1 MVRRLLSR
9 ESSEQKINIELGR
22 TGEERSGSQYK
33 RVKIHGE
40 VLLGFLLICI
50 VQFSH
55 ADTDPSDV
63 AAINNLYTAL
73 GNPVLPGW
81 VPSGGDPCGQAWQGV
96 RCNGSVIQEIT
107 LNGANLGGELG
118 DGLGSFVSIRAIVL
132 NNNHIGG
139 SIPSSLPVTLQH
151 FFLSDNQFTGGIP
164 ASLSTLTELSDMSL
178 NNNLLT
184 GEIPDAF
191 QSLTQLINLD
201 LSNNN
206 LSGELPPSMENL
218 SALTSVHLQNNN
230 LSGTLDV
237 LQDLPLQDLNVE
249 NNQFVGPIP
258 PKLLSIP
265 NFRNDGNPF
274 NLNVNATIAPARP
287 PHSPVTVSP
296 SGTVVSGTPSSG
308 RLPTKP
314 TDGPTVANES
324 NSVKSKK
331 NTKRVVWISISGIL
345 MFVIVVLG
353 LLLFVPRCR
362 SSRREKVNKSSKQH
376 QVGTYGGERHN
387 PREYEDSVQPPSQT
401 EKVPKGA
408 VVRLKRDHQ
417 EEARRVR
424 AIPKLQGEKEKD
436 EQRMGTLPKLLDHE
450 MDMSSLGVYSMPSPP
465 PPPPPPPLTTESVL
479 VEPTSFRKGA
489 NFNPPK
495 RSPVPPTFAKTFTI
509 ASLQQYT
516 NSFSQDNLIGLGML
530 GTVYKAELPDGK
542 ILAVKKLD
550 KRVSDHQT
558 DDEFLDLINNIDR
571 IRHANIVE
579 LIGYC
584 AEHGQRLLIYEYCSN
599 GSLQDALHSDDE
611 FKTRL
616 SWNARIRIALGA
628 ARALEY
634 LHEQCA
640 PPVVHR
646 NFKSANILLDDD
658 VSVRLSDCGLA
669 PLITKGYVS
678 QFSGQLLAAYGYG
691 APEFESGIYTYQ
703 SDVYSFGVVMLELL
717 TGRQSYDRTRAR
729 GEQFLVRWAIPQLHD
744 IDALSKMVDP
754 SLKGDYPAKS
764 LSNFADIISR
774 CVQSEPEFRPAMSEV
789 VLYLINMIRKE
800 SQQSESNE

>member
-1 MVRRLLSR
+1 M
-9 ESSEQKINIELGR
+9 
-22 TGEERSGSQYK
+22 
-33 RVKIHGE
+33 
-40 VLLGFLLICI
+40 C
-50 VQFSH
+50 
-55 ADTDPSDV
+55 
-63 AAINNLYTAL
+63 
-73 GNPVLPGW
+73 
-81 VPSGGDPCGQAWQGV
+81 
-96 RCNGSVIQEIT
+96 
-107 LNGANLGGELG
+107 
-118 DGLGSFVSIRAIVL
+118 
-132 NNNHIGG
+132 
-139 SIPSSLPVTLQH
+139 
-151 FFLSDNQFTGGIP
+151 FLSDNQFTGSIP
-164 ASLSTLTELSDMSL
+164 ASLSTLTELTDMSL
-178 NNNLLT
+178 NGNLLT

-237 LQDLPLQDLNVE
+237 LQGLPLQDLNVE
-249 NNQFVGPIP
+249 NNQFAGPIP

-265 NFRNDGNPF
+265 SFRKDGNPF
-274 NLNVNATIAPARP
+274 NLNGNSTIAPAHP
-287 PHSPVTVSP
+287 PRSPVPATP
-296 SGTVVSGTPSSG
+296 SGTVASVTPSSG
-308 RLPTKP
+308 RIPTKP
-314 TDGPTVANES
+314 TEGPTAAKES
-324 NSVKSKK
+324 NSEKSKK
-331 NTKRVVWISISGIL
+331 NTKKVVWISVSGIL
-345 MFVIVVLG
+345 VFIILVLG
-353 LLLFVPRCR
+353 LLLFVPRC
-362 SSRREKVNKSSKQH
+362 SKREWVNRSSKQH
-376 QVGTYGGERHN
+376 QVGAYGVERQN
-387 PREYEDSVQPPSQT
+387 PREYGAFVQPPNQT

-408 VVRLKRDHQ
+408 IVRPKGDHQ

-424 AIPKLQGEKEKD
+424 AIPNPQGEQEKD
-436 EQRMGTLPKLLDHE
+436 EQRMETIPKLLEHE
-450 MDMSSLGVYSMPSPP
+450 IDMSSLDVFSMPSPP
-465 PPPPPPPLTTESVL
+465 PPPPPLPVERVI
-479 VEPTSFRKGA
+479 VEPTLFHKEA
-489 NFNPPK
+489 NINPPK
-495 RSPVPPTFAKTFTI
+495 KSPVPPTFAKTFTI

-530 GTVYKAELPDGK
+530 GSVYRAELPDGK

-550 KRVSDHQT
+550 KRVSDQQT
-558 DDEFLDLINNIDR
+558 DDEFLELINSIDR
-571 IRHANIVE
+571 IRHPNIVE

-634 LHEQCA
+634 LHEQFQ
-640 PPVVHR
+640 PSVVHR

-658 VSVRLSDCGLA
+658 VSVRVSDCGLA
-669 PLITKGYVS
+669 PLITKGSVS
-678 QFSGQLLAAYGYG
+678 QLSGQLLTAYGYG

-703 SDVYSFGVVMLELL
+703 SDIYSFGVVMLELL
-717 TGRQSYDRTRAR
+717 TGRQSYDRTRPR

-754 SLKGDYPAKS
+754 SLKGNYPAKS

>member
-9 ESSEQKINIELGR
+9 ASSEQKINIELGR

-33 RVKIHGE
+33 GVKIHGE
-40 VLLGFLLICI
+40 VLLGFLFICI

-81 VPSGGDPCGQAWQGV
+81 VPSGGDPCGQGWQGV

-118 DGLGSFVSIRAIVL
+118 DSLGSFVSIRAIVL

-151 FFLSDNQFTGGIP
+151 FFLSDNQFTGSIP
-164 ASLSTLTELSDMSL
+164 ASLSMLAELTDMSL

-237 LQDLPLQDLNVE
+237 LQDLPLRDLNVE

-265 NFRNDGNPF
+265 NFRNDGNLF
-274 NLNVNATIAPARP
+274 NINVNATITPARP
-287 PHSPVTVSP
+287 PHSPVPVSP

-314 TDGPTVANES
+314 TDGPTAAKES

-331 NTKRVVWISISGIL
+331 NTKRVVWISISSIL

-353 LLLFVPRCR
+353 LLLFVPRC
-362 SSRREKVNKSSKQH
+362 SRREQVNKSSKQH
-376 QVGTYGGERHN
+376 QVGKYGGERQN
-387 PREYEDSVQPPSQT
+387 PREYEGFVQPPSQT

-408 VVRLKRDHQ
+408 VVRPKGDQ
-417 EEARRVR
+417 EEARRMR
-424 AIPKLQGEKEKD
+424 AIPKLQGEQEKN
-436 EQRMGTLPKLLDHE
+436 EQRMGTIPKLLDHE
-450 MDMSSLGVYSMPSPP
+450 IDMSSLDVYSMPSPP
-465 PPPPPPPLTTESVL
+465 VPPPPPPLPTESVI
-479 VEPTSFRKGA
+479 VEPTSFHKGA

-495 RSPVPPTFAKTFTI
+495 KSPVPPTFAKTFTI
-509 ASLQQYT
+509 AALQQYT

-550 KRVSDHQT
+550 KRVSNDQT

-584 AEHGQRLLIYEYCSN
+584 TEHGQRLLIYEYCSN

-634 LHEQCA
+634 LHEQCQ

-669 PLITKGYVS
+669 PLITKGFVS
-678 QFSGQLLAAYGYG
+678 QLSGQLLAAYGYG

-717 TGRQSYDRTRAR
+717 TGRQSYDKTRAR
-729 GEQFLVRWAIPQLHD
+729 VEQFLVRWAIPQLHD

>member
-1 MVRRLLSR
+1 MG
-9 ESSEQKINIELGR
+9 EL
-22 TGEERSGSQYK
+22 RSGSQYK

-40 VLLGFLLICI
+40 VLLGFMLICT
-50 VQFSH
+50 VQFSL
-55 ADTDPSDV
+55 ADTDPTDV
-63 AAINNLYTAL
+63 AAINILYTAL
-73 GNPVLPGW
+73 GNPLLPGW
-81 VPSGGDPCGQAWQGV
+81 VSSAGDPCGQGWQGV
-96 RCNGSVIQEIT
+96 QCNGSFIQEII

-118 DGLGSFVSIRAIVL
+118 DSLGSFVSIRAIVL

-151 FFLSDNQFTGGIP
+151 LFLSDNQFTGSIP
-164 ASLSTLTELSDMSL
+164 ASLSTLTELTDMRNTRCVSVSYAIDQSVGTHFKLFFNHMYIKL
-178 NNNLLT
+178 NGDYFSFITHKTYLVNHKLLCR
-184 GEIPDAF
+184 
-191 QSLTQLINLD
+191 D

-218 SALTSVHLQNNN
+218 SVLTSVHLQNNN

-249 NNQFVGPIP
+249 NNQFAGPIP

-265 NFRNDGNPF
+265 SFRKDGNPF
-274 NLNVNATIAPARP
+274 NLDINATIAPARP
-287 PHSPVTVSP
+287 PETASP
-296 SGTVVSGTPSSG
+296 SGTVVPGTPSSG
-308 RLPTKP
+308 RIPTITKP
-314 TDGPTVANES
+314 TEGPIAAKES
-324 NSVKSKK
+324 NSGKSKK
-331 NTKRVVWISISGIL
+331 NSKRVVWISIS
-345 MFVIVVLG
+345 VLG
-353 LLLFVPRCR
+353 LLLFVPRC
-362 SSRREKVNKSSKQH
+362 SRRERADRSSKQH
-376 QVGTYGGERHN
+376 QIGAYGGERQN
-387 PREYEDSVQPPSQT
+387 PREYGALVQPPI
-401 EKVPKGA
+401 PKGDI
-408 VVRLKRDHQ
+408 VKPKGYHQ
-417 EEARRVR
+417 EETRRVR
-424 AIPKLQGEKEKD
+424 AIPKPQGEQEKD
-436 EQRMGTLPKLLDHE
+436 EQRVGTIPKLLDHAI
-450 MDMSSLGVYSMPSPP
+450 DMSALDAYSMSSPPSPSPP
-465 PPPPPPPLTTESVL
+465 PPPPPPPPLPAERVI
-479 VEPTSFRKGA
+479 VEPTTFHRGA
-489 NFNPPK
+489 NISPPK
-495 RSPVPPTFAKTFTI
+495 KSLVPPTFAKTFTI

-516 NSFSQDNLIGLGML
+516 NSFSQDNLLGLGML
-530 GTVYKAELPDGK
+530 GSVYRAELPDGK

-550 KRVSDHQT
+550 KRVSEHQT
-558 DDEFLDLINNIDR
+558 DDEFLELVNSIDR
-571 IRHANIVE
+571 IRHSNIVE

-599 GSLQDALHSDDE
+599 GSLQEALHSDDE

-634 LHEQCA
+634 LHEQCQ

-658 VSVRLSDCGLA
+658 VSVRVSDCGLA
-669 PLITKGYVS
+669 PLITKGSVS
-678 QFSGQLLAAYGYG
+678 QLSGQLLTAYGYG

-717 TGRQSYDRTRAR
+717 TGRKSYDRTRPR
-729 GEQFLVRWAIPQLHD
+729 GEHFLVRWAIPQLHD

-754 SLKGDYPAKS
+754 SLNGNYPAKS

-800 SQQSESNE
+800 SQQNE

>member
-1 MVRRLLSR
+1 MHLSVCPQASAWHEQVHLL
-9 ESSEQKINIELGR
+9 
-22 TGEERSGSQYK
+22 
-33 RVKIHGE
+33 
-40 VLLGFLLICI
+40 
-50 VQFSH
+50 
-55 ADTDPSDV
+55 
-63 AAINNLYTAL
+63 
-73 GNPVLPGW
+73 
-81 VPSGGDPCGQAWQGV
+81 
-96 RCNGSVIQEIT
+96 
-107 LNGANLGGELG
+107 
-118 DGLGSFVSIRAIVL
+118 IVL

-139 SIPSSLPVTLQH
+139 NIPSSLPVTLQH
-151 FFLSDNQFTGGIP
+151 FFLSDNQFTGSIP
-164 ASLSTLTELSDMSL
+164 ASLSTLTELTDMSL
-178 NNNLLT
+178 NGNLLT

-237 LQDLPLQDLNVE
+237 LQGLPLQDLNVE
-249 NNQFVGPIP
+249 NNQFAGPIP

-265 NFRNDGNPF
+265 SFRKDGNPF
-274 NLNVNATIAPARP
+274 NLNGNSTIAPAHP
-287 PHSPVTVSP
+287 PRSPVPATP
-296 SGTVVSGTPSSG
+296 SGTVASVTPSSG
-308 RLPTKP
+308 RIPTKP
-314 TDGPTVANES
+314 TEGPTAAKES
-324 NSVKSKK
+324 NSEKSKK
-331 NTKRVVWISISGIL
+331 NTKKVVWISVSGIL
-345 MFVIVVLG
+345 VFIILVLG
-353 LLLFVPRCR
+353 LLLFVPRC
-362 SSRREKVNKSSKQH
+362 SKREWVNRSSKQH
-376 QVGTYGGERHN
+376 QVGAYGVERQN
-387 PREYEDSVQPPSQT
+387 PREYGAFVQPPNQT

-408 VVRLKRDHQ
+408 IVRPKGDHQ

-424 AIPKLQGEKEKD
+424 AIPNPQGEQEKD
-436 EQRMGTLPKLLDHE
+436 EQRMETIPKLLEHE
-450 MDMSSLGVYSMPSPP
+450 IDMSSLDVFSMPSPP
-465 PPPPPPPLTTESVL
+465 PPPPPLPVERVI
-479 VEPTSFRKGA
+479 VEPTLFHKEA
-489 NFNPPK
+489 NINPPK
-495 RSPVPPTFAKTFTI
+495 KSPVPPTFAKTFTI

-530 GTVYKAELPDGK
+530 GSVYRAELPDGK

-550 KRVSDHQT
+550 KRVSDQQT
-558 DDEFLDLINNIDR
+558 DDEFLELINSIDR
-571 IRHANIVE
+571 IRHPNIVE

-634 LHEQCA
+634 LHEQFQ
-640 PPVVHR
+640 PSVVHR

-658 VSVRLSDCGLA
+658 VSVRVSDCGLA
-669 PLITKGYVS
+669 PLITKGSVS
-678 QFSGQLLAAYGYG
+678 QLSGQLLTAYGYG

-703 SDVYSFGVVMLELL
+703 SDIYSFGVVMLELL
-717 TGRQSYDRTRAR
+717 TGRQSYDRTRPR

-754 SLKGDYPAKS
+754 SLKGNYPAKS

>member
-1 MVRRLLSR
+1 MHSITSQACSVSLR
-9 ESSEQKINIELGR
+9 ERSELKINFELGQM
-22 TGEERSGSQYK
+22 GEERSGSQNK
-33 RVKIHGE
+33 RVKIYGE
-40 VLLGFLLICI
+40 VLLGFIIMLICT
-50 VQFSH
+50 VQFSL
-55 ADTDPSDV
+55 ADTDPIDV
-63 AAINNLYTAL
+63 AAINRLYTAL

-81 VPSGGDPCGQAWQGV
+81 VSSAGDPCGEGWQGV
-96 RCNGSVIQEIT
+96 QCNGSVIQEII

-118 DGLGSFVSIRAIVL
+118 DSLGSFVSIRAIVL

-139 SIPSSLPVTLQH
+139 NIPSSLPVTLQH
-151 FFLSDNQFTGGIP
+151 FFLSDNQFTGSIP
-164 ASLSTLTELSDMSL
+164 ASLSTLTELTDMSL
-178 NNNLLT
+178 NGNLLT

-237 LQDLPLQDLNVE
+237 LQGLPLQDLNVE
-249 NNQFVGPIP
+249 NNQFAGPIP

-265 NFRNDGNPF
+265 SFRKDGNPF
-274 NLNVNATIAPARP
+274 NLNGNSTIAPAHP
-287 PHSPVTVSP
+287 PRSPVPATP
-296 SGTVVSGTPSSG
+296 SGTVVSVTPSSG
-308 RLPTKP
+308 RIPTKP
-314 TDGPTVANES
+314 TEGPTAAKES
-324 NSVKSKK
+324 NSEKSKK
-331 NTKRVVWISISGIL
+331 NTKKVVWISVSGIL
-345 MFVIVVLG
+345 VFIILVLG
-353 LLLFVPRCR
+353 LLLFVPRC
-362 SSRREKVNKSSKQH
+362 SKREWVN
-376 QVGTYGGERHN
+376 RI
-387 PREYEDSVQPPSQT
+387 
-401 EKVPKGA
+401 PKGA
-408 VVRLKRDHQ
+408 IVRPKGDHQ

-424 AIPKLQGEKEKD
+424 AIPNPQGEQEKD
-436 EQRMGTLPKLLDHE
+436 EQRMETIPKLLEHE
-450 MDMSSLGVYSMPSPP
+450 IDMSSLDVFSMPSPP
-465 PPPPPPPLTTESVL
+465 PPPPPLPVERVI
-479 VEPTSFRKGA
+479 VEPTLFHKEA
-489 NFNPPK
+489 NINPPK
-495 RSPVPPTFAKTFTI
+495 KSPVPPTFAKTFTI

-530 GTVYKAELPDGK
+530 GSVYRAELPDGK

-558 DDEFLDLINNIDR
+558 DDEFLELINSIDR
-571 IRHANIVE
+571 IRHPNIVE

-634 LHEQCA
+634 LHEQFQ
-640 PPVVHR
+640 PSVVHR

-658 VSVRLSDCGLA
+658 VSVRASDCGLA
-669 PLITKGYVS
+669 PLITKGSVS
-678 QFSGQLLAAYGYG
+678 QLSGQLLTAYGYG

-717 TGRQSYDRTRAR
+717 TGRQSYDRTRPR

-754 SLKGDYPAKS
+754 SLKGNYPAKS

>member
-1 MVRRLLSR
+1 MHSITSQACSVSLR
-9 ESSEQKINIELGR
+9 ERSELKINFELGQM
-22 TGEERSGSQYK
+22 GEERSGSQNK
-33 RVKIHGE
+33 RVKIYGE
-40 VLLGFLLICI
+40 VLLGFIIMLICT
-50 VQFSH
+50 VQFSL
-55 ADTDPSDV
+55 ADTDPIDV
-63 AAINNLYTAL
+63 AAINRLYTAL

-81 VPSGGDPCGQAWQGV
+81 VSSAGDPCGEGWQGV
-96 RCNGSVIQEIT
+96 QCNGSVIQEII

-118 DGLGSFVSIRAIVL
+118 DSLGSFVSIRAIVL

-139 SIPSSLPVTLQH
+139 NIPSSLPVTLQH
-151 FFLSDNQFTGGIP
+151 FFLSDNQFTGSIP
-164 ASLSTLTELSDMSL
+164 ASLSTLTELTDMSL
-178 NNNLLT
+178 NGNLLT

-237 LQDLPLQDLNVE
+237 LQGLPLQDLNVE
-249 NNQFVGPIP
+249 NNQFAGPIP

-265 NFRNDGNPF
+265 SFRKDGNPF
-274 NLNVNATIAPARP
+274 NLNGNSTIAPAHP
-287 PHSPVTVSP
+287 PRSPVPATP
-296 SGTVVSGTPSSG
+296 SGTVVSVTPSSG
-308 RLPTKP
+308 RIPTKP
-314 TDGPTVANES
+314 TEGPTAAKES
-324 NSVKSKK
+324 NSEKSKK
-331 NTKRVVWISISGIL
+331 NTKKVVWISVS
-345 MFVIVVLG
+345 
-353 LLLFVPRCR
+353 
-362 SSRREKVNKSSKQH
+362 
-376 QVGTYGGERHN
+376 
-387 PREYEDSVQPPSQT
+387 
-401 EKVPKGA
+401 VPKGA
-408 VVRLKRDHQ
+408 IVRPKGDHQ

-424 AIPKLQGEKEKD
+424 AIPNPQGEQEKD
-436 EQRMGTLPKLLDHE
+436 EQRMETIPKLLEHE
-450 MDMSSLGVYSMPSPP
+450 IDMSSLDVFSMPSPP
-465 PPPPPPPLTTESVL
+465 PPPPPLPVERVI
-479 VEPTSFRKGA
+479 VEPTLFHKEA
-489 NFNPPK
+489 NINPPK
-495 RSPVPPTFAKTFTI
+495 KSPVPPTFAKTFTI

-530 GTVYKAELPDGK
+530 GSVYRAELPDGK

-558 DDEFLDLINNIDR
+558 DDEFLELINSIDR
-571 IRHANIVE
+571 IRHPNIVE

-634 LHEQCA
+634 LHEQFQ
-640 PPVVHR
+640 PSVVHR

-658 VSVRLSDCGLA
+658 VSVRASDCGLA
-669 PLITKGYVS
+669 PLITKGSVS
-678 QFSGQLLAAYGYG
+678 QLSGQLLTAYGYG

-717 TGRQSYDRTRAR
+717 TGRQSYDRTRPR

-754 SLKGDYPAKS
+754 SLKGNYPAKS

>member
-1 MVRRLLSR
+1 M
-9 ESSEQKINIELGR
+9 
-22 TGEERSGSQYK
+22 GEERSGSLYK
-33 RVKIHGE
+33 RVKIHGQ
-40 VLLGFLLICI
+40 VLLGFMLICI
-50 VQFSH
+50 VQFSL
-55 ADTDPSDV
+55 AATDPSDV
-63 AAINNLYTAL
+63 AAINGLYTAL
-73 GNPVLPGW
+73 GNPILPGW
-81 VPSGGDPCGQAWQGV
+81 VSSAGDPCGQGWQGV
-96 RCNGSVIQEIT
+96 QCNGSVIQEIV

-118 DGLGSFVSIRAIVL
+118 DSLGGFVSIRAIVL

-151 FFLSDNQFTGGIP
+151 LFLSDNQFTGSIP
-164 ASLSTLTELSDMSL
+164 ASLSTLTELTDMSL

-191 QSLTQLINLD
+191 ESLTQLINLD

-230 LSGTLDV
+230 LSGILNV

-249 NNQFVGPIP
+249 NNQFAGPIP
-258 PKLLSIP
+258 PKLLMIP

-274 NLNVNATIAPARP
+274 NLNGNATIAPTHA
-287 PHSPVTVSP
+287 PHSPVIAP
-296 SGTVVSGTPSSG
+296 PPG
-308 RLPTKP
+308 RIPTKP
-314 TDGPTVANES
+314 TKGPTSAKES
-324 NSVKSKK
+324 NSGKSNK
-331 NTKRVVWISISGIL
+331 NTKRVVWISISSIL
-345 MFVIVVLG
+345 VFIIVVLG
-353 LLLFVPRCR
+353 LLLFVPRC
-362 SSRREKVNKSSKQH
+362 SRRERVDRSSKQH
-376 QVGTYGGERHN
+376 QVGVYGGETQNR
-387 PREYEDSVQPPSQT
+387 REYGDLVQPPNQT

-408 VVRLKRDHQ
+408 VVRPKGDHQ
-417 EEARRVR
+417 EETRRVR
-424 AIPKLQGEKEKD
+424 PISKPQVQKEND
-436 EQRMGTLPKLLDHE
+436 EQRMGTIPKLLDHE
-450 MDMSSLGVYSMPSPP
+450 IDMSALDAYSMPSPP
-465 PPPPPPPLTTESVL
+465 PPPPPLSNERVT
-479 VEPTSFRKGA
+479 VEPTPFHREA
-489 NFNPPK
+489 NINHPK
-495 RSPVPPTFAKTFTI
+495 KSPVPTFAKTFTI

-530 GTVYKAELPDGK
+530 GSVYRAELPDGK

-550 KRVSDHQT
+550 KRVSEHQA
-558 DDEFLDLINNIDR
+558 DDEFLELVNSIDR

-579 LIGYC
+579 LLGYC
-584 AEHGQRLLIYEYCSN
+584 AEYGQRLLIYEYCSN

-616 SWNARIRIALGA
+616 SWNTRIRIALGA

-634 LHEQCA
+634 LHEQCQ

-646 NFKSANILLDDD
+646 NFKIANILLDDD
-658 VSVRLSDCGLA
+658 VSVRVSDCGLA
-669 PLITKGYVS
+669 PLITKGSVS
-678 QFSGQLLAAYGYG
+678 QLSGQLLTAYGYG

-717 TGRQSYDRTRAR
+717 TGRQSFDKKRPR

-754 SLKGDYPAKS
+754 SLNGNYPAKS

-800 SQQSESNE
+800 SQQNESNE

>member
-1 MVRRLLSR
+1 M
-9 ESSEQKINIELGR
+9 
-22 TGEERSGSQYK
+22 GEERSGLQNK

-40 VLLGFLLICI
+40 VLLGFIIMLICTI
-50 VQFSH
+50 QFSV
-55 ADTDPSDV
+55 ADTDPVDV
-63 AAINNLYTAL
+63 AAINRLYTAL

-81 VPSGGDPCGQAWQGV
+81 VSSAGDPCGQGWQGV
-96 RCNGSVIQEIT
+96 QCNGSVIQEII

-118 DGLGSFVSIRAIVL
+118 DSLGSFVSIRAIVL

-151 FFLSDNQFTGGIP
+151 FFLSDNQFTGSIP
-164 ASLSTLTELSDMSL
+164 ASLSTLTELTDMSL
-178 NNNLLT
+178 NDNLLT
-184 GEIPDAF
+184 GEVPDAF
-191 QSLTQLINLD
+191 QSLMQLINLD

-218 SALTSVHLQNNN
+218 SALTSVHLQNNK

-249 NNQFVGPIP
+249 NNQFAGPIP

-265 NFRNDGNPF
+265 SFRKDGNPF
-274 NLNVNATIAPARP
+274 NLNDNSTIAPAHP
-287 PHSPVTVSP
+287 PHSPVTASP
-296 SGTVVSGTPSSG
+296 TGTVVSVTPSSG
-308 RLPTKP
+308 RVPTKP
-314 TDGPTVANES
+314 TKGPTAAKES
-324 NSVKSKK
+324 NSGKSKK
-331 NTKRVVWISISGIL
+331 NTKKVVWISISGIL
-345 MFVIVVLG
+345 VFIILVLG
-353 LLLFVPRCR
+353 LLLFVPRC
-362 SSRREKVNKSSKQH
+362 SRRERVNRSSKQH
-376 QVGTYGGERHN
+376 QVGAYGGERQN
-387 PREYEDSVQPPSQT
+387 PRDYGAFVQPPI
-401 EKVPKGA
+401 PKGA
-408 VVRLKRDHQ
+408 VVRLKGDHQ
-417 EEARRVR
+417 EEARRLR
-424 AIPKLQGEKEKD
+424 TIPKPQGEQEKD
-436 EQRMGTLPKLLDHE
+436 EQRMETIPKLLE
-450 MDMSSLGVYSMPSPP
+450 QEIDMSSLDVFSMPSPP
-465 PPPPPPPLTTESVL
+465 PPPPPLPAERVIVESA
-479 VEPTSFRKGA
+479 SFHKEA
-489 NFNPPK
+489 NINPPK
-495 RSPVPPTFAKTFTI
+495 KSPVPPTFVKTFTI

-530 GTVYKAELPDGK
+530 GSVYRAELPDGK

-558 DDEFLDLINNIDR
+558 DDEFLELINSIDR
-571 IRHANIVE
+571 IRHPNIVE

-599 GSLQDALHSDDE
+599 GSLQDALHSHDE

-628 ARALEY
+628 ARSLEY
-634 LHEQCA
+634 LHEQFQ

-646 NFKSANILLDDD
+646 NFKSASILLYDD
-658 VSVRLSDCGLA
+658 VSVRVSDCGLS
-669 PLITKGYVS
+669 PLITKGSVS
-678 QFSGQLLAAYGYG
+678 QLSGQLLTAYGYG

-717 TGRQSYDRTRAR
+717 TGHQSYDRTRPR

-754 SLKGDYPAKS
+754 SLKGNYPAKS

-800 SQQSESNE
+800 NQKSESNE

>member
-1 MVRRLLSR
+1 M
-9 ESSEQKINIELGR
+9 
-22 TGEERSGSQYK
+22 GEERSGSQNK
-33 RVKIHGE
+33 RVKIYGE
-40 VLLGFLLICI
+40 VLLGFIIMLICT
-50 VQFSH
+50 VQFSL
-55 ADTDPSDV
+55 ADTDPIDV
-63 AAINNLYTAL
+63 AAINRLYTAL

-81 VPSGGDPCGQAWQGV
+81 VSSAGDPCGEGWQGV
-96 RCNGSVIQEIT
+96 QCNGSVIQEII

-118 DGLGSFVSIRAIVL
+118 DSLGSFVSIRAIVL

-139 SIPSSLPVTLQH
+139 NIPSSLPVTLQH
-151 FFLSDNQFTGGIP
+151 FFLSDNQFTGSIP
-164 ASLSTLTELSDMSL
+164 ASLSTLTELTDMSL
-178 NNNLLT
+178 NGNLLT

-237 LQDLPLQDLNVE
+237 LQGLPLQDLNVE
-249 NNQFVGPIP
+249 NNQFAGPIP

-265 NFRNDGNPF
+265 SFRKDGNPF
-274 NLNVNATIAPARP
+274 NLNGNSTIAPAHP
-287 PHSPVTVSP
+287 PRSPVPATP
-296 SGTVVSGTPSSG
+296 SGTVVSVTPSSG
-308 RLPTKP
+308 RIPTKP
-314 TDGPTVANES
+314 TEGPTAAKES
-324 NSVKSKK
+324 NSEKSKK
-331 NTKRVVWISISGIL
+331 NTKKVVWISVS
-345 MFVIVVLG
+345 
-353 LLLFVPRCR
+353 
-362 SSRREKVNKSSKQH
+362 
-376 QVGTYGGERHN
+376 
-387 PREYEDSVQPPSQT
+387 
-401 EKVPKGA
+401 VPKGA
-408 VVRLKRDHQ
+408 IVRPKGDHQ

-424 AIPKLQGEKEKD
+424 AIPNPQGEQEKD
-436 EQRMGTLPKLLDHE
+436 EQRMETIPKLLEHE
-450 MDMSSLGVYSMPSPP
+450 IDMSSLDVFSMPSPP
-465 PPPPPPPLTTESVL
+465 PPPPPLPVERVI
-479 VEPTSFRKGA
+479 VEPTLFHKEA
-489 NFNPPK
+489 NINPPK
-495 RSPVPPTFAKTFTI
+495 KSPVPPTFAKTFTI

-530 GTVYKAELPDGK
+530 GSVYRAELPDGK

-558 DDEFLDLINNIDR
+558 DDEFLELINSIDR
-571 IRHANIVE
+571 IRHPNIVE

-634 LHEQCA
+634 LHEQFQ
-640 PPVVHR
+640 PSVVHR

-658 VSVRLSDCGLA
+658 VSVRASDCGLA
-669 PLITKGYVS
+669 PLITKGSVS
-678 QFSGQLLAAYGYG
+678 QLSGQLLTAYGYG

-717 TGRQSYDRTRAR
+717 TGRQSYDRTRPR

-754 SLKGDYPAKS
+754 SLKGNYPAKS

>member
-1 MVRRLLSR
+1 M
-9 ESSEQKINIELGR
+9 
-22 TGEERSGSQYK
+22 GEERSGSQNK
-33 RVKIHGE
+33 RVKIYGE
-40 VLLGFLLICI
+40 VLLGFIIMLICT
-50 VQFSH
+50 VQFSL
-55 ADTDPSDV
+55 ADTDPIDV
-63 AAINNLYTAL
+63 AAINRLYTAL

-81 VPSGGDPCGQAWQGV
+81 VSSAGDPCGEGWQGV
-96 RCNGSVIQEIT
+96 QCNGSVIQEII

-118 DGLGSFVSIRAIVL
+118 DSLGSFVSIRAIVL

-139 SIPSSLPVTLQH
+139 NIPSSLPVTLQH
-151 FFLSDNQFTGGIP
+151 FFLSDNQFTGSIP
-164 ASLSTLTELSDMSL
+164 ASLSTLTELTDMSL
-178 NNNLLT
+178 NDNLLT

-249 NNQFVGPIP
+249 NNQFAGPIP

-265 NFRNDGNPF
+265 SFRKDGNPF
-274 NLNVNATIAPARP
+274 NLNGNSTIAPAHP
-287 PHSPVTVSP
+287 PRSPVPATP
-296 SGTVVSGTPSSG
+296 SGTVVSVTPSSG
-308 RLPTKP
+308 RIPTKP
-314 TDGPTVANES
+314 TEGPTAAKES
-324 NSVKSKK
+324 NSEKSKK
-331 NTKRVVWISISGIL
+331 NTKKVVWISVSGIL
-345 MFVIVVLG
+345 VFIILVLG
-353 LLLFVPRCR
+353 LLLFVPRC
-362 SSRREKVNKSSKQH
+362 SKREWVNRSSKQH
-376 QVGTYGGERHN
+376 QVGAYGVERQN
-387 PREYEDSVQPPSQT
+387 PREYGAFVQPPNQT

-408 VVRLKRDHQ
+408 IVRPKGDHQ

-424 AIPKLQGEKEKD
+424 AIPNPQGEQEKD
-436 EQRMGTLPKLLDHE
+436 EQRMETIPKLLEHE
-450 MDMSSLGVYSMPSPP
+450 IDMSSLDVFSMPSPP
-465 PPPPPPPLTTESVL
+465 PPPPPLPVERVI
-479 VEPTSFRKGA
+479 VEPTLFHKEA
-489 NFNPPK
+489 NINPPK
-495 RSPVPPTFAKTFTI
+495 KSPVPPTFAKTFTI

-530 GTVYKAELPDGK
+530 GSVYRAELPDGK

-558 DDEFLDLINNIDR
+558 DDEFLELINSIDR
-571 IRHANIVE
+571 IRHPNIVE

-634 LHEQCA
+634 LHEQFQ
-640 PPVVHR
+640 PSVVHR

-658 VSVRLSDCGLA
+658 VSVRVSDCGLA
-669 PLITKGYVS
+669 PLITKGSVS
-678 QFSGQLLAAYGYG
+678 QLSGQLLTAYGYG

-717 TGRQSYDRTRAR
+717 TGRQSYDRTRPR

-754 SLKGDYPAKS
+754 SLKGNYPAKS

>member
-1 MVRRLLSR
+1 M
-9 ESSEQKINIELGR
+9 
-22 TGEERSGSQYK
+22 GEERSGSQNK
-33 RVKIHGE
+33 RVKIYGE
-40 VLLGFLLICI
+40 VLLGFIIMLICT
-50 VQFSH
+50 VQFSL
-55 ADTDPSDV
+55 ADTDPIDV
-63 AAINNLYTAL
+63 AAINRLYTAL

-81 VPSGGDPCGQAWQGV
+81 VSSAGDPCGEGWQGV
-96 RCNGSVIQEIT
+96 QCNGSVIQEII

-118 DGLGSFVSIRAIVL
+118 DSLGSFVSIRAIVL

-139 SIPSSLPVTLQH
+139 NIPSSLPVTLQH
-151 FFLSDNQFTGGIP
+151 FFLSDNQFTGSIP
-164 ASLSTLTELSDMSL
+164 ASLSTLTELTDMSL
-178 NNNLLT
+178 NGNLLT

-237 LQDLPLQDLNVE
+237 LQGLPLQDLNVE
-249 NNQFVGPIP
+249 NNQFAGPIP

-265 NFRNDGNPF
+265 SFRKDGNPF
-274 NLNVNATIAPARP
+274 NLNGNSTIAPAHP
-287 PHSPVTVSP
+287 PRSPVPATP
-296 SGTVVSGTPSSG
+296 SGTVASVTPSSG
-308 RLPTKP
+308 RIPTKP
-314 TDGPTVANES
+314 TEGPTAAKES
-324 NSVKSKK
+324 NSEKSKK
-331 NTKRVVWISISGIL
+331 NTKKVVWISVSGIL
-345 MFVIVVLG
+345 VFIILVLG
-353 LLLFVPRCR
+353 LLLFVPRC
-362 SSRREKVNKSSKQH
+362 SKREWVNRSSKQH
-376 QVGTYGGERHN
+376 QVGAYGVERQN
-387 PREYEDSVQPPSQT
+387 PREYGAFVQPPNQT

-408 VVRLKRDHQ
+408 IVRPKGDHQ

-424 AIPKLQGEKEKD
+424 AIPNPQGEQEKD
-436 EQRMGTLPKLLDHE
+436 EQRMETIPKLLEHE
-450 MDMSSLGVYSMPSPP
+450 IDMSSLDVFSMPSPP
-465 PPPPPPPLTTESVL
+465 PPPPPLPVERVI
-479 VEPTSFRKGA
+479 VEPTLFHKEA
-489 NFNPPK
+489 NINPPK
-495 RSPVPPTFAKTFTI
+495 KSPVPPTFAKTFTI

-530 GTVYKAELPDGK
+530 GSVYRAELPDGK

-550 KRVSDHQT
+550 KRVSDQQT
-558 DDEFLDLINNIDR
+558 DDEFLELINSIDR
-571 IRHANIVE
+571 IRHPNIVE

-634 LHEQCA
+634 LHEQFQ
-640 PPVVHR
+640 PSVVHR

-658 VSVRLSDCGLA
+658 VSVRVSDCGLA
-669 PLITKGYVS
+669 PLITKGSVS
-678 QFSGQLLAAYGYG
+678 QLSGQLLTAYGYG

-703 SDVYSFGVVMLELL
+703 SDIYSFGVVMLELL
-717 TGRQSYDRTRAR
+717 TGRQSYDRTRPR

-754 SLKGDYPAKS
+754 SLKGNYPAKS

>member
-139 SIPSSLPVTLQH
+139 SIPSSLPVTLQQ

-164 ASLSTLTELSDMSL
+164 ASLSTLTELSD
-178 NNNLLT
+178 
-184 GEIPDAF
+184 I
-191 QSLTQLINLD
+191 D

-218 SALTSVHLQNNN
+218 SALTSV
-230 LSGTLDV
+230 
-237 LQDLPLQDLNVE
+237 NVE

-376 QVGTYGGERHN
+376 QVGTYG
-387 PREYEDSVQPPSQT
+387 
-401 EKVPKGA
+401 VPKGA
-408 VVRLKRDHQ
+408 VVRPKRDHQ

-489 NFNPPK
+489 NFNPRK
-495 RSPVPPTFAKTFTI
+495 KSPVPPTFAKTFTI

>member
-1 MVRRLLSR
+1 MHSITSQACSVSLR
-9 ESSEQKINIELGR
+9 ERSELKINFELGQM
-22 TGEERSGSQYK
+22 GEERSGSQNK
-33 RVKIHGE
+33 RVKIYGE
-40 VLLGFLLICI
+40 VLLGFIIMLICT
-50 VQFSH
+50 VQFSL
-55 ADTDPSDV
+55 ADTDPIDV
-63 AAINNLYTAL
+63 AAINRLYTAL

-81 VPSGGDPCGQAWQGV
+81 VSSAGDPCGEGWQGV
-96 RCNGSVIQEIT
+96 QCNGSVIQEII

-118 DGLGSFVSIRAIVL
+118 DSLGSFVSIRAIVL

-139 SIPSSLPVTLQH
+139 NIPSSLPVTLQH
-151 FFLSDNQFTGGIP
+151 FFLSDNQFTGSIP
-164 ASLSTLTELSDMSL
+164 ASLSTLTELTD
-178 NNNLLT
+178 
-184 GEIPDAF
+184 I
-191 QSLTQLINLD
+191 D

-237 LQDLPLQDLNVE
+237 LQGLPLQDLNVE
-249 NNQFVGPIP
+249 NNQFAGPIP

-265 NFRNDGNPF
+265 SFRKDGNPF
-274 NLNVNATIAPARP
+274 NLNGNSTIAPAHP
-287 PHSPVTVSP
+287 PRSPVPATP
-296 SGTVVSGTPSSG
+296 SGTVVSVTPSSG
-308 RLPTKP
+308 RIPTKP
-314 TDGPTVANES
+314 TEGPTAAKES
-324 NSVKSKK
+324 NSEKSKK
-331 NTKRVVWISISGIL
+331 NTKKVVWISVS
-345 MFVIVVLG
+345 
-353 LLLFVPRCR
+353 
-362 SSRREKVNKSSKQH
+362 
-376 QVGTYGGERHN
+376 
-387 PREYEDSVQPPSQT
+387 
-401 EKVPKGA
+401 VPKGA
-408 VVRLKRDHQ
+408 IVRPKGDHQ

-424 AIPKLQGEKEKD
+424 AIPNPQGEQEKD
-436 EQRMGTLPKLLDHE
+436 EQRMETIPKLLEHE
-450 MDMSSLGVYSMPSPP
+450 IDMSSLDVFSMPSPP
-465 PPPPPPPLTTESVL
+465 PPPPPLPVERVI
-479 VEPTSFRKGA
+479 VEPTLFHKEA
-489 NFNPPK
+489 NINPPK
-495 RSPVPPTFAKTFTI
+495 KSPVPPTFAKTFTI

-530 GTVYKAELPDGK
+530 GSVYRAELPDGK

-558 DDEFLDLINNIDR
+558 DDEFLELINSIDR
-571 IRHANIVE
+571 IRHPNIVE

-634 LHEQCA
+634 LHEQFQ
-640 PPVVHR
+640 PSVVHR

-658 VSVRLSDCGLA
+658 VSVRASDCGLA
-669 PLITKGYVS
+669 PLITKGSVS
-678 QFSGQLLAAYGYG
+678 QLSGQLLTAYGYG

-717 TGRQSYDRTRAR
+717 TGRQSYDRTRPR

-754 SLKGDYPAKS
+754 SLKGNYPAKS

>member
-1 MVRRLLSR
+1 MVRRLVLRDRSD
-9 ESSEQKINIELGR
+9 QKINVELGKMS
-22 TGEERSGSQYK
+22 EERSGSQYK

-40 VLLGFLLICI
+40 VLLGFMLICI

-63 AAINNLYTAL
+63 TAINNLYTAL

-96 RCNGSVIQEIT
+96 QCNGSFIQEIT

-118 DGLGSFVSIRAIVL
+118 DSLGSFVSIRAIVL

-139 SIPSSLPVTLQH
+139 TIPSSLPVTLQH
-151 FFLSDNQFTGGIP
+151 FFLSDNQLTGSIP
-164 ASLSTLTELSDMSL
+164 DSLSTLNELTDMSL
-178 NNNLLT
+178 NDNLLT

-218 SALTSVHLQNNN
+218 SALTSVHLQSNN
-230 LSGTLDV
+230 LSGTLEV
-237 LQDLPLQDLNVE
+237 LQDLPLQNLNVE

-274 NLNVNATIAPARP
+274 NLNVNATIAPSR
-287 PHSPVTVSP
+287 PHSPVTASP
-296 SGTVVSGTPSSG
+296 SGTVVSVTPSSG

-314 TDGPTVANES
+314 TDGPTAAKES
-324 NSVKSKK
+324 NPGKSKK
-331 NTKRVVWISISGIL
+331 NTKKVVWISISGIL
-345 MFVIVVLG
+345 TFIIVVLG
-353 LLLFVPRCR
+353 LLLFVPRC
-362 SSRREKVNKSSKQH
+362 SRRERVNISSKQH
-376 QVGTYGGERHN
+376 QVDTYGGERQKN
-387 PREYEDSVQPPSQT
+387 PREYEAFVQPLSQT
-401 EKVPKGA
+401 EKVPKGV
-408 VVRLKRDHQ
+408 VVRPKGDHQ
-417 EEARRVR
+417 EEASRVR
-424 AIPKLQGEKEKD
+424 AIPKPQSEKQKE
-436 EQRMGTLPKLLDHE
+436 EQRVETIPKLLNHQI
-450 MDMSSLGVYSMPSPP
+450 DMSSLDVYAMPS
-465 PPPPPPPLTTESVL
+465 PPPPPPLTTESVI
-479 VEPTSFRKGA
+479 VEPTSFHKGA

-495 RSPVPPTFAKTFTI
+495 KSPAPTTFAKTFTI
-509 ASLQQYT
+509 ASLQQFT
-516 NSFSQDNLIGLGML
+516 NSFCQDNLTGLGML
-530 GTVYKAELPDGK
+530 GSVYRAEFPDGK

-550 KRVSDHQT
+550 KRVTDHQT
-558 DDEFLDLINNIDR
+558 DDEFLELINNIDR

-634 LHEQCA
+634 LHEQCQ

-669 PLITKGYVS
+669 PLIAKGSVS
-678 QFSGQLLAAYGYG
+678 QLSGQLLAAYGYG

-717 TGRQSYDRTRAR
+717 TGRQSYDRTRPR

-754 SLKGDYPAKS
+754 SLKGDYPAKA

-789 VLYLINMIRKE
+789 VLYLVNMIRKE

>member
-1 MVRRLLSR
+1 M
-9 ESSEQKINIELGR
+9 
-22 TGEERSGSQYK
+22 GEERSGSQNK
-33 RVKIHGE
+33 RVKIYGE
-40 VLLGFLLICI
+40 VLLGFIIMLICT
-50 VQFSH
+50 VQFSL
-55 ADTDPSDV
+55 ADTDPIDV
-63 AAINNLYTAL
+63 AAINRLYTAL

-81 VPSGGDPCGQAWQGV
+81 VSSAGDPCGEGWQGV
-96 RCNGSVIQEIT
+96 QCNGSVIQEII

-118 DGLGSFVSIRAIVL
+118 DSLGSFVSIRAIVL

-139 SIPSSLPVTLQH
+139 NIPSSLPVTLQH
-151 FFLSDNQFTGGIP
+151 FFLSDNQFTGSIP
-164 ASLSTLTELSDMSL
+164 ASLSTLTELTDMSL
-178 NNNLLT
+178 NGNLLT

-237 LQDLPLQDLNVE
+237 LQGLPLQDLNVE
-249 NNQFVGPIP
+249 NNQFAGPIP

-265 NFRNDGNPF
+265 SFRKDGNPF
-274 NLNVNATIAPARP
+274 NLNGNSTIAPAHP
-287 PHSPVTVSP
+287 PRSPVPATP
-296 SGTVVSGTPSSG
+296 SGTVASVTPSSG
-308 RLPTKP
+308 RIPTKP
-314 TDGPTVANES
+314 TEGPTAAKES
-324 NSVKSKK
+324 NSEKSKK
-331 NTKRVVWISISGIL
+331 NTKKVVWISVSGIL
-345 MFVIVVLG
+345 VFIILVLG
-353 LLLFVPRCR
+353 LLLFVPRC
-362 SSRREKVNKSSKQH
+362 SKREWVNRSSKQH
-376 QVGTYGGERHN
+376 QVGAYGVERQN
-387 PREYEDSVQPPSQT
+387 PREYGAFVQPPNQT

-408 VVRLKRDHQ
+408 IVRPKGDHQ

-424 AIPKLQGEKEKD
+424 AIPNPQGEQEKD
-436 EQRMGTLPKLLDHE
+436 EQRMETIPKLLEHE
-450 MDMSSLGVYSMPSPP
+450 IDMSSLDVFSMPSPP
-465 PPPPPPPLTTESVL
+465 PPPPPLPVERVI
-479 VEPTSFRKGA
+479 VEPTLFHKEA
-489 NFNPPK
+489 NINPPK
-495 RSPVPPTFAKTFTI
+495 KSPVPPTFAKTFTI

-530 GTVYKAELPDGK
+530 GSVYRAELPDGK

-550 KRVSDHQT
+550 KRVSDQQT
-558 DDEFLDLINNIDR
+558 DDEFLELINSIDR
-571 IRHANIVE
+571 IRHPNIVE

-634 LHEQCA
+634 LHEQFQ
-640 PPVVHR
+640 PSVVHR

-658 VSVRLSDCGLA
+658 VSVRVSDCGLA
-669 PLITKGYVS
+669 PLITKGSVS
-678 QFSGQLLAAYGYG
+678 QLSGQLLTAYGYG

-703 SDVYSFGVVMLELL
+703 SDIYSFGVVMLELL
-717 TGRQSYDRTRAR
+717 TGRQSYDRTRPR

-754 SLKGDYPAKS
+754 SLKGNYPAKS

-774 CVQSEPEFRPAMSEV
+774 CVQSQN
-789 VLYLINMIRKE
+789 LG
-800 SQQSESNE
+800 QQCQKWSCT